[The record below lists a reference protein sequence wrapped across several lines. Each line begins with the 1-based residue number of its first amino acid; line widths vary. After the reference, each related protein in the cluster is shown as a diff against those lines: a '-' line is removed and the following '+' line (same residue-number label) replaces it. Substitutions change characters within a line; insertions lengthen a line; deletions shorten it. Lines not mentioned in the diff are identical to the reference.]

1 LVQGFEIDLSAR
13 YDRYSDV
20 GETSNPKVA
29 ANWTITDDLKVRA
42 NYATAFVAPPLAAI
56 GIPSAGYKRVAAG
69 VTQLTTLINVPVSL
83 YPQVAGIP
91 GCAGVTTTC
100 QLGSAVNPGL
110 SRTYGIG
117 PNAKPETGNSW
128 SVGVDFH
135 PSFLPGFT
143 SSVTLWNNRFKAG
156 ADALGLTQEINI
168 PSLNR
173 LTLCP
178 SGCTAAQINAF
189 TNIANGGTVDS
200 TLPSTVYFLRND
212 DLGNVVNL
220 RVQGVDLSTM
230 YDLQTGA
237 AGEFRLGLDLTWFTK
252 FTQDFPGVVYSMLGT
267 SGSNNTFPSV
277 AGHARLQAGWTFEN
291 FSFDTFVN
299 YTSAY
304 HNWNNSS
311 LIPVVSNS
319 VGVPIGGGD
328 KVAANTTV
336 DMHAEYG
343 FGQVSVFGNASLYV
357 DVKDIL
363 NSDPPFYS
371 GNTAGIGLGGY
382 GYNGFLSSPIGRIF
396 SVGFRTAY

>member
-1 LVQGFEIDLSAR
+1 
-13 YDRYSDV
+13 
-20 GETSNPKVA
+20 VA
-29 ANWTITDDLKVRA
+29 
-42 NYATAFVAPPLAAI
+42 
-56 GIPSAGYKRVAAG
+56 
-69 VTQLTTLINVPVSL
+69 
-83 YPQVAGIP
+83 
-91 GCAGVTTTC
+91 TTC
-100 QLGSAVNPGL
+100 QLGTSINQGL

-117 PNAKPETGNSW
+117 PNARPETGNSW
-128 SVGVDFH
+128 SVGFDFH

-173 LTLCP
+173 LTICP
-178 SGCTAAQINAF
+178 AGCSTGQINSF
-189 TNIANGGTVDS
+189 TNIVNGGTLDS
-200 TLPSTVYFLRND
+200 TLPPTVYFLRND

-230 YDLQTGA
+230 YDMQTDT
-237 AGEFRLGLDLTWFTK
+237 AGDFRLGLDLTWFTK
-252 FTQDFPGVVYSMLGT
+252 FTQDFPGVSYSMLGT

-277 AGHARLQAGWTFEN
+277 AGHARLQAGWTFDN

-311 LIPVVSNS
+311 LVPVISNA

-336 DMHAEYG
+336 DMHAEYA
-343 FGQVSVFGNASLYV
+343 FGQVSLFGNASAYI
-357 DVKDIL
+357 DVKNIL

>member
-1 LVQGFEIDLSAR
+1 
-13 YDRYSDV
+13 
-20 GETSNPKVA
+20 
-29 ANWTITDDLKVRA
+29 ANWTISDDLKVRA

-56 GIPSAGYKRVAAG
+56 GIPSAGYKRIATG

-83 YPQVAGIP
+83 YPQVTGIP
-91 GCAGVTTTC
+91 GCAGATMTC
-100 QLGSAVNPGL
+100 QLGSSVNPGL

-135 PSFLPGFT
+135 PSFFPGFS

-189 TNIANGGTVDS
+189 TNIANGGTLDS

-230 YDLQTGA
+230 YDVATDG

-277 AGHARLQAGWTFEN
+277 AGHARLQAGWTLDR
-291 FSFDTFVN
+291 FSLDAFVN
-299 YTSAY
+299 YTSGY

-311 LIPVVSNS
+311 LIPVISNS

-328 KVAANTTV
+328 KVSANTTL
-336 DMHAEYG
+336 DIHAEYA
-343 FGQVSVFGNASLYV
+343 FGDTGWFGDASAYV
-357 DVKDIL
+357 DVKNVLD
-363 NSDPPFYS
+363 SDPPFYS
-371 GNTAGIGLGGY
+371 GNTAGIGLG
-382 GYNGFLSSPIGRIF
+382 
-396 SVGFRTAY
+396 